1 MLLLPIN
8 RGGGRN
14 LSASRSSRQ
23 QPRPHGNPVLRE
35 PVAMDTLPRVPACQ
49 PPSPRAAP
57 RVCSHMRES
66 WGREG
71 WASRQLGPCPQACP
85 GRGQGPRG
93 CASAGEVPGLCLA
106 PSANGPSAQ
115 ASGRECQLPPL
126 SQARDRGRKPG
137 QAPCKQAPSGLNPAL
152 FPQPPTPGCVAPP
165 FQAWVPSLP
174 KQRSQQRSRVLP
186 GKQYKSGC
194 SHSRVS

>member
-8 RGGGRN
+8 RGGGGN

-57 RVCSHMRES
+57 RVCSHMHES

-71 WASRQLGPCPQACP
+71 WVSRQLGPCPKACP

-106 PSANGPSAQ
+106 PSANCPSAQ
-115 ASGRECQLPPL
+115 ASGRERQLPPL

-137 QAPCKQAPSGLNPAL
+137 QAPCKQAPLGLKSCTA
-152 FPQPPTPGCVAPP
+152 PTATHP
-165 FQAWVPSLP
+165 WVCGSTFPSLGP
-174 KQRSQQRSRVLP
+174 LFAKAKVTAKVQGVAR
-186 GKQYKSGC
+186 KTI
-194 SHSRVS
+194 